1 MIENFIAKEYCLAF
15 EKIFGTSININEVQI
30 QKTKSDFVGDFTC
43 VVFPQVKLSKKS
55 PEQTAELIGNELLNN
70 KSFSGFN
77 VVKGFLNISIKDS
90 IWISNFLSTFQYSTV
105 YQLPSNE
112 LKIMVEYSSPNTNKP
127 LHLGHIRNNFLG
139 YSLSKIL
146 QKAGYE
152 VIKTQV
158 INDRGIHICKSMLAW
173 MKWGENCTPESRGI
187 KGDHLVGEFY
197 VQFEK
202 ELKKEIEVLVSKG
215 INKDEAMQQSV
226 LFQEAQEM
234 LRKWEDGDA
243 EVLNLWN
250 KMNSWVYAGFDLTYK
265 KMGVDFDVLYY
276 ESETYKTGKE
286 IITEG
291 LEKGVF
297 YKREDGSV
305 WCDLTKEGLDE
316 KLVLRKDGTAVYI
329 TQDIGTAI
337 LRYHQ
342 YKINGMIYT
351 VGNEQDYHFKVLFL
365 ILKKLGYE
373 FYDRLYHLS
382 YGMVEL
388 PSGRMKTRE
397 GTVVDADDLMDE
409 MIATAAKANEEKGK
423 LDGLSTT
430 DINLINYKVGMSA
443 LKYFILKVDPRKGMV
458 FNPEESIDFNG
469 NTGPFILFNYV
480 RTQSILK
487 KSTDKNINEFH
498 YDNIELSGIEKEL
511 IAKNLEYFNALSL
524 AAKEYS
530 PAIIANYAY
539 DLAKT
544 YSQFYSSTY
553 ILNEVDVN
561 LRKFRLY
568 LNDVS
573 GKTLQEI
580 MLLLGIEMPNR
591 M

>member
-1 MIENFIAKEYCLAF
+1 MIENFIAQEYCLAF
-15 EKIFGTSININEVQI
+15 EKVFGIQLNIQDIQI
-30 QKTKSDFVGDFTC
+30 QKTKSDFEGDFTC
-43 VVFPQVKLSKKS
+43 VVFPQVKFSKKS
-55 PEQTAELIGNELLNN
+55 PEQTAEFIGNEMLSS
-70 KSFSGFN
+70 KHFSSFN
-77 VVKGFLNISIKDS
+77 VVKGFLNLSIHNN
-90 IWISNFLSTFQYSTV
+90 IWITNFLNSFQHSSA
-105 YQLPSNE
+105 YQLPSNN
-112 LKIMVEYSSPNTNKP
+112 LKMMVEYSSPNTNKP

-139 YSLSKIL
+139 FSLSKIL
-146 QKAGYE
+146 QKAGFD
-152 VIKTQV
+152 VVKTQV

-173 MKWGENCTPESRGI
+173 MKWGNACTPQSRGI

-202 ELKKEIEVLVSKG
+202 ELKKEIEVLVSQG
-215 INKDEAMQQSV
+215 IAKDEAMQQSA
-226 LFQEAQEM
+226 LFQEAQEL
-234 LRKWEDGDA
+234 LRKWENGD
-243 EVLNLWN
+243 EDVMQLW
-250 KMNSWVYAGFDLTYK
+250 KTMNSWVYAGFEITYK

-286 IITEG
+286 IVAEG
-291 LEKGVF
+291 LAKGVF

-305 WCDLTKEGLDE
+305 WCDLTNEGLDE

-337 LRYHQ
+337 LRYHE
-342 YKINGMIYT
+342 YKINGMINT
-351 VGNEQDYHFKVLFL
+351 VGNEQDYPFKVLFF
-365 ILKKLGYE
+365 IVKKIGYD

-423 LDGLSTT
+423 LEGLTT
-430 DINLINYKVGMSA
+430 EEIDVINYKVGMSA

-469 NTGPFILFNYV
+469 NTGPFILFNFV

-487 KSTDKNINEFH
+487 KSSDSLINEFEL
-498 YDNIELSGIEKEL
+498 NSIELNEIEKEL
-511 IAKNLEYFNALSL
+511 MAKNMEYTSVITQ

-553 ILNEVDVN
+553 ILNETNSD

-568 LNDVS
+568 VNKVT
-573 GKTLQEI
+573 GQTLQET